1 MFSRLQSWF
10 SMLRS
15 DPVGFIVYLLYLV
28 VTVLLS
34 LILHEIAHGYV
45 AYRCGDP
52 TAKMFGRLS
61 LDPRKHLDP
70 LGTICMFVFGIGWAK
85 PVPVNPRNFRNYRR
99 DDFLVSIAGIV
110 MNLTLFILTTA
121 LAVGVNGLMF
131 DRSFLAD
138 IKDYYGSLDL
148 LLNPY
153 SSSVGTAITYG
164 LTTSDMT
171 SVMAHPWLMYVQRFL
186 LNMATIN
193 LSLAVFNLLPIPPLD
208 GYHLFNDLLLKGK
221 LQLSQRAFTIAQVAL
236 LAVCF
241 SGILNTLLSY
251 VNTNVFG
258 AVLHLFLLI
267 TGGA

>member
-10 SMLRS
+10 NMLRS

-208 GYHLFNDLLLKGK
+208 GSKVLAAVLPDRQYNWLMRYERFGML
-221 LQLSQRAFTIAQVAL
+221 IIMAL
-236 LAVCF
+236 VCF
-241 SGILNTLLSY
+241 GALSNVLNTAI
-251 VNTNVFG
+251 G
-258 AVLHLFLLI
+258 AVFQLFCRI
-267 TGGA
+267 VGFY